1 MLIRTKKLTKTF
13 GDQLVIDH
21 LDLEVEEGMLIAYI
35 GTNGAGKSTTMRM
48 LTGLL
53 APTSGEIELA
63 PDLKIGMVF
72 QESVLDAELT
82 VLDNLRSRLA
92 LYRNRDKDWMD
103 KLIRLTRIDAFL
115 NQTYGTLSGGQ
126 RRRVD
131 IVRALLNKPNLLFL
145 DEPTTGLDIQTREAI
160 WQLLRQLQAE
170 EKLTIFL
177 TTHYLEEAENADMAY
192 IIDHGNQSLSQNQS
206 TPFVEPKYYSL
217 LQIIADKYNDQMFGF
232 PDVLTMTH
240 NQKMKIGQYLASGY
254 VTSAE
259 VLNMIERIPKDSASP
274 LAYLLKSLENLKQ
287 ERLYEQKEIAHRN
300 AKAYHELRLQ
310 GGNYV

>member
-1 MLIRTKKLTKTF
+1 MLIRTKNLMKTF

-21 LDLEVEEGMLIAYI
+21 LNLEVEEGMLLAYI

-82 VLDNLRSRLA
+82 VLDNLRSRSA

-103 KLIRLTRIDAFL
+103 RLIRLTGIDTFL

-145 DEPTTGLDIQTREAI
+145 DEPTTGLDIQTRKAI

-192 IIDHGNQSLSQNQS
+192 IIDHGKVLTKGSAKELKETYTQPYLLIKTQQVKAFQD
-206 TPFVEPKYYSL
+206 TDYY
-217 LQIIADKYNDQMFGF
+217 LQADDCLKIEVNSVSEALAILADKRAVIEDFDYKKANINDVFLSITGREM
-232 PDVLTMTH
+232 
-240 NQKMKIGQYLASGY
+240 A
-254 VTSAE
+254 
-259 VLNMIERIPKDSASP
+259 
-274 LAYLLKSLENLKQ
+274 
-287 ERLYEQKEIAHRN
+287 
-300 AKAYHELRLQ
+300 
-310 GGNYV
+310 